1 MVRQDS
7 DRMTTQLTWKEMTP
21 CSPAKLWSGSAD
33 RDGHNSLAYDSASVK
48 FVPII
53 RSVIK
58 GLVMIVAFAL
68 PLVVSLVR
76 VQDDVERSV
85 ATSVESRG
93 QGSRVQVENY
103 SQNASSSDGLHDSF
117 EQTDAVES
125 TAFDLPPFDYRSW
138 VDTEETADSIWASS
152 DVPAPIW
159 IEWVSRPSSESEF
172 RLSNTDSSATG
183 FDNTEQEI
191 DETVPVTEASRL
203 ARLTVYWPE
212 EGDHDTRRRMSATG
226 VYLRDGHCAVDPKVI
241 PYGSVVKIPGMGK
254 YVAVDTGPAVV
265 SRRAAQSTGRSSHER
280 NALVVDIFC
289 SSRSKAQ
296 EFQENA
302 PEFAVITWYR

>member
-1 MVRQDS
+1 
-7 DRMTTQLTWKEMTP
+7 MTP
-21 CSPAKLWSGSAD
+21 CSPAKSWSGSAD

-85 ATSVESRG
+85 
-93 QGSRVQVENY
+93 
-103 SQNASSSDGLHDSF
+103 DGLHDSF

-212 EGDHDTRRRMSATG
+212 EGDHDTRRCMSATG

-241 PYGSVVKIPGMGK
+241 PYGSVVKIPGMGE

-289 SSRSKAQ
+289 STRSKAQ

>member
-1 MVRQDS
+1 MP
-7 DRMTTQLTWKEMTP
+7 P
-21 CSPAKLWSGSAD
+21 CSPAKSWSAD
-33 RDGHNSLAYDSASVK
+33 RDGYNSLAYDNASVELSR
-48 FVPII
+48 IR
-53 RSVIK
+53 RSVIH

-68 PLVVSLVR
+68 PIIFSLVR
-76 VQDDVERSV
+76 MQDGEERSV
-85 ATSVESRG
+85 ATPVESRD
-93 QGSRVQVENY
+93 QGFRVQAEDHF
-103 SQNASSSDGLHDSF
+103 QNASTSDRSLDLF
-117 EQTDAVES
+117 EAVES
-125 TAFDLPPFDYRSW
+125 TDHAFDLPPFDYRSW

-159 IEWVSRPSSESEF
+159 IEWVSLPASSSESES
-172 RLSNTDSSATG
+172 RLSKTDSSALRI
-183 FDNTEQEI
+183 DNTGEEI
-191 DETVPVTEASRL
+191 DETVPATEAASRL

-212 EGDHDTRRRMSATG
+212 EGDHYTGRRMSSTG
-226 VYLRDGHCAVDPKVI
+226 VYLSDGHCAVDPKVI
-241 PYGSVVKIPGMGK
+241 PYGSVVKIPGMGE

-265 SRRAAQSTGRSSHER
+265 SRRAARSAGRTPPER

>member
-1 MVRQDS
+1 MS
-7 DRMTTQLTWKEMTP
+7 S
-21 CSPAKLWSGSAD
+21 CSPAKPWNGSED
-33 RDGHNSLAYDSASVK
+33 RDGRNSLAYDNKSVK
-48 FVPII
+48 FARIL
-53 RSVIK
+53 RSGIK
-58 GLVMIVAFAL
+58 GLVISVALAL
-68 PLVVSLVR
+68 PLIFSIFR
-76 VQDDVERSV
+76 VQDDAERS
-85 ATSVESRG
+85 AAISVESRD
-93 QGSRVQVENY
+93 QRSRAQVEDY

-117 EQTDAVES
+117 EQAEAVES
-125 TAFDLPPFDYRSW
+125 TDDEFDLPPFDYRSW
-138 VDTEETADSIWASS
+138 VDTEEAADSIWASS

-172 RLSNTDSSATG
+172 RLSNIDSSASG
-183 FDNTEQEI
+183 FDNTERET
-191 DETVPVTEASRL
+191 DETLPATAAASRL

-212 EGDHDTRRRMSATG
+212 EGDHYTRRRLSSTG

-241 PYGSVVKIPGMGK
+241 PYGSVVKIPGMGE

-265 SRRAAQSTGRSSHER
+265 SRRAARSAGRSSHER

-296 EFQENA
+296 ELQENA